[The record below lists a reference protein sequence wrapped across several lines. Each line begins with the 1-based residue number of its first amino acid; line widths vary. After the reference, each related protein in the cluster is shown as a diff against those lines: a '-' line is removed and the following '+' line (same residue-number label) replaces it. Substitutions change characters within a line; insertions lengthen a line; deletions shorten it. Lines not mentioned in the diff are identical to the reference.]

1 MSGPLQAVVSQVL
14 DYLPR
19 LGAGGALLLVAWVVA
34 AVARRLLVRGL
45 EASGLDER
53 LSAEA
58 GMKPISQSLGN
69 VVYWLVILL
78 VLPAVL
84 GALQVQGI
92 LAPAQAMV
100 GEILATLPNVLAAT
114 IIGLVG
120 WGLAVIVRN
129 LVTNLLAGAG
139 ADRVGENAGLGGTMP
154 LSRLVGLVLYVLV
167 LVPALI
173 AALNALQIAAITAPA
188 TEMLNGVMQAIP
200 NVFAAAV
207 ILVTAY
213 LVSRLV
219 ANLVSEVLGGAGF
232 DRLPA
237 KIGISEAL
245 RGDTTPSELV
255 GRVIVFFV
263 MLFATVEAANRLGF
277 VRMADLVSTFIQ
289 FGSAVL
295 LGSVMIAV
303 GFWLSTLA
311 HEAIVRVYGDRSI
324 AIANVARFAIL
335 GLVIAMGL
343 RQMGLAEDIVNLAF
357 GLTLGAVAVA
367 VALSFGL
374 GGREAAGRQ
383 MEHWLSRWRGEAL
396 PPRRPADLLRGDM
409 LVERSSPCWDD
420 HGQALNGAKETS
432 EMARALKRAMATG
445 AVVAVFAA
453 GYVCGSVG
461 GRSADAQVGELGG
474 AVMKKAGESGGVLGS
489 AAKLGTAIT
498 DMQQE
503 VDGLQKNLQLLKE
516 IKSALGG

>member
-1 MSGPLQAVVSQVL
+1 MTNFMEALQHTLGASLPTIGGAIAILIVGWLVAVAVRAGVRHALRFARLNDRIRTNADRDVDVERGVATATYYVLLLLVWVAFFDTLNLRLVSGPLQGIVGQVFE
-14 DYLPR
+14 YLPR
-19 LGAGGALLLVAWVVA
+19 LGAGGALLLVAWIVA
-34 AVARRLLVRGL
+34 TVARKLLVRAL

-58 GMKPISQSLGN
+58 GMKPISRSLGN

-78 VLPAVL
+78 LLPAVL

-100 GEILATLPNVLAAT
+100 SEILGMLPNVLAAA

-129 LVTNLLAGAG
+129 LVTNLLAGTG
-139 ADRVGENAGLGGTMP
+139 ADRVGEDAGLRGTMP

-213 LVSRLV
+213 VVSRLV
-219 ANLVSEVLGGAGF
+219 AKLVSEVLGGTGF

-237 KIGISEAL
+237 KLGFADAVDEK
-245 RGDTTPSELV
+245 TTPSELV
-255 GRVIVFFV
+255 GRVLVFFV
-263 MLFATVEAANRLGF
+263 MLFATVEAANRIGF
-277 VRMADLVSTFIQ
+277 TRMADLVSTFIQ
-289 FGSAVL
+289 FGGAVL

-303 GFWLSTLA
+303 GFWLSNLA
-311 HEAIVRVYGDRSI
+311 HEAILRVYGDRSM
-324 AIANVARFAIL
+324 AIANIARFAIL

-343 RQMGLAEDIVNLAF
+343 REMGLAEDIVNLAF
-357 GLTLGAVAVA
+357 GLTLGSVAVA

-383 MEHWLSRWRGEAL
+383 MEHWLSRLRGEAM
-396 PPRRPADLLRGDM
+396 PPRSG
-409 LVERSSPCWDD
+409 
-420 HGQALNGAKETS
+420 
-432 EMARALKRAMATG
+432 RAA
-445 AVVAVFAA
+445 
-453 GYVCGSVG
+453 
-461 GRSADAQVGELGG
+461 
-474 AVMKKAGESGGVLGS
+474 
-489 AAKLGTAIT
+489 
-498 DMQQE
+498 
-503 VDGLQKNLQLLKE
+503 
-516 IKSALGG
+516 